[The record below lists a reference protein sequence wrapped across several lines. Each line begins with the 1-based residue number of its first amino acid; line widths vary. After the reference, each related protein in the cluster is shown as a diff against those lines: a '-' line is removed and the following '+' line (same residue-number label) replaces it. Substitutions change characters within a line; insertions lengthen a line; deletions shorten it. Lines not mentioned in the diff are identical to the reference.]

1 MTMPRWIFSFA
12 VRFPLFVL
20 ILLFSVI
27 WGLAGFINISLKP
40 DLERLLSDQQFSAVS
55 AIAASIDQETHLR
68 LQALDEL
75 ARSIGK
81 RTLISEPKQLDE
93 FLHDNLAVGAL
104 FNGGLLMLD
113 ATGVCLAD
121 ASDMPD
127 RVGLNLADR
136 DYFIAA
142 LEQRKPWVGIPV
154 AGKLSDRPLVAMS
167 VPITDTFGKVTGVL
181 AGITYLDAE
190 NFIRRIVATY
200 RSKGGGVLIIDP
212 KSGRFV
218 AATHSSRTFQLIPA
232 PGVNQMHDRYMA
244 GFEGSGVALN
254 SRGIEELSSSHRIP
268 TAQWF
273 AVAVLPVAIA
283 FAPITAVQ
291 NTILSA
297 ALFLSLVIPLLA
309 TLVIHH
315 WLAPL
320 RDTTRALRNMATGQ
334 RLLEPL
340 PVTTRNEIGQLIT
353 SFNQFQARIR
363 DNENLLREQRSRLD
377 ATLEAARMCFIE
389 WVISTEEPVA
399 RALLDRVH
407 PEDRDRIATV
417 IARDLAT
424 HGQFLVEF
432 RRDQPAVNTPWF
444 MARGRIF
451 DSSATNR
458 QAIAIVWDIT
468 EFKMAE
474 LALYENEERF
484 EAIVDSLNDAVFLH
498 EGQSGRILFV
508 NAKASEMFGYTR
520 EALVSLTIGDMSA
533 EVPPYTQ
540 QDAMAWLTR
549 AWEGEPQFF
558 EWRAKDAQGRLF
570 WIEAN
575 ARVARISGG
584 QQLVVVVRDIDH
596 RKQAAMALQESEER
610 YRSLLA
616 LSPDAI
622 FVHHQGIMVMANSSA
637 LQLFGAEREDQL
649 LGLPWTARVHPD
661 FHQIARERVE
671 QIQDTAADCLA
682 VLPVIEPRC
691 MLRLDGSAID
701 VEVTTSKIM
710 LAEGS
715 AVLSIARDVTQRKRD
730 EAQLKT
736 LLTQQEAIL
745 DNAIVGIVLLKQR
758 VIIQCNRRFEEMFGY
773 GEGEMLGYT
782 TRIIYRT
789 DEDYQAIGERAYSAL
804 DRGEVYLEEIQL
816 KRKDGSIFWGYLHG
830 RALDLNYPE
839 NGSVWIYTDQTD
851 QKQAQEHLQLAASV
865 FENAAEG
872 IMITGADDIILAINQ
887 AFTEITGY
895 TAEDVVGNKPDL
907 LKSGRQDAVFYQQMW
922 QALVRNGE
930 WRGEIWNRRK
940 NGEIYPEILSIQA
953 IKDKAGRITN
963 YIAMFTDIA
972 EKKRSENQL
981 AFLIHHDPL
990 TELPNRV
997 LFTDRLDHGIQRTVR
1012 GQARLAVLFIDLDH
1026 FKTVNDSLGHPLG
1039 DQALQMIAHQ
1049 LTQAVRTSD
1058 TLARLGGDK
1067 FILMIEDINGVQD
1080 TVLIAQKLL
1089 NTFTQPFIL
1098 AGYELY
1104 LSASIGISI
1113 YPTDGNDAH
1122 ELIKNAEAA
1131 MYQAKA
1137 KGRNNYHYYA
1147 REMTA
1152 DAAERLQ
1159 LESMLRRSIERNE
1172 LVVYFQPQ
1180 VDLASGALIGAEA
1193 LVRWQHPT
1201 LGLIPPIKFIPLA
1214 EETGFISALGE
1225 WVLRNACLKLKTWR
1239 AAGYQLPKVSVNLSI
1254 KQFERGDVVHLVEKI
1269 LTATGLPPECLELEI
1284 TESFVV
1290 NADDAFGF
1298 IAELKALGI
1307 SLSVDDFGTGYS
1319 SLMYLKNLPIQQ
1331 LKIDRSFVIDIGQD
1345 TNNEAIVRTIIA
1357 LAKNL
1362 GLAVIAE
1369 GVETKAQADF
1379 LLSEGCPQGQGYY
1392 YDKPLPE
1399 KEFVERWLA
1408 RQGVSATTRKD

>member
-1 MTMPRWIFSFA
+1 M
-12 VRFPLFVL
+12 
-20 ILLFSVI
+20 
-27 WGLAGFINISLKP
+27 
-40 DLERLLSDQQFSAVS
+40 SA
-55 AIAASIDQETHLR
+55 
-68 LQALDEL
+68 
-75 ARSIGK
+75 
-81 RTLISEPKQLDE
+81 
-93 FLHDNLAVGAL
+93 
-104 FNGGLLMLD
+104 
-113 ATGVCLAD
+113 
-121 ASDMPD
+121 
-127 RVGLNLADR
+127 
-136 DYFIAA
+136 
-142 LEQRKPWVGIPV
+142 
-154 AGKLSDRPLVAMS
+154 
-167 VPITDTFGKVTGVL
+167 PITDPAGPVQGVL
-181 AGITYLDAE
+181 VGITYLDAK
-190 NFIRRIVATY
+190 NFIDRIVATY
-200 RSKGGGVLIIDP
+200 GDQQGGVLIIDP
-212 KSGRFV
+212 NSGRFV
-218 AATHSSRTFQLIPA
+218 TATDSSRTFQPIPA
-232 PGVNQMHDRYMA
+232 PGVNRMHDRYMA
-244 GFEGSGVALN
+244 GFEGSGVARN
-254 SRGIEELSSSHRIP
+254 SRGIEELSSSRRIAA
-268 TAQWF
+268 TDWF
-273 AVAVLPVAIA
+273 AVVVLPVAIA
-283 FAPITAVQ
+283 FAPVTAVQ
-291 NTILSA
+291 NTILGA
-297 ALFLSLVIPLLA
+297 ALFLSVVIPLLA
-309 TLVIHH
+309 TLVIHR

-320 RDTTRALRNMATGQ
+320 RDTTRALREMTTHQ
-334 RLLEPL
+334 RALEPL
-340 PVTTRNEIGQLIT
+340 PVTTRNEIGQLIA

-363 DNENLLREQRSRLD
+363 ENESLLREQRSRLD
-377 ATLEAARMCFIE
+377 ATLDAARMRFIE
-389 WVISTEEPVA
+389 WAVTAEEPVA
-399 RALLDRVH
+399 RALLDLVC
-407 PEDRDRIATV
+407 PEDRDRVAAV
-417 IARDLAT
+417 VERDLAA

-432 RRDQPAVNTPWF
+432 RSDSPEVDAPWF

-451 DSSATNR
+451 DPSATNR
-458 QAIAIVWDIT
+458 QAIVIVWEIT
-468 EFKMAE
+468 EFKRAE
-474 LALYENEERF
+474 LALYENEEKF

-520 EALVSLTIGDMSA
+520 EAFAALTVGDLSA
-533 EVPPYTQ
+533 GASPYTH
-540 QDAMAWLTR
+540 QDAINWLTR
-549 AWEGEPQFF
+549 ALEGEPQCF

-637 LQLFGAEREDQL
+637 LRLFGAEREDQL
-649 LGLPWTARVHPD
+649 LGLPWTERVHPD
-661 FHQIARERVE
+661 FHQIARERVA
-671 QIQDTAADCLA
+671 QIQNTAADCLA

-691 MLRLDGSAID
+691 MLRVDGSVID

-730 EAQLKT
+730 EARLKT

-745 DNAIVGIVLLKQR
+745 DNAVVGIVLLKQR
-758 VIIQCNRRFEEMFGY
+758 VILQCNRRFEDMFGY

-782 TRIIYRT
+782 TRIFYLS
-789 DEDYQAIGERAYSAL
+789 DEDYEAIGERAYSAL
-804 DRGEVYLEEIQL
+804 NRGEVYLEEIQL

-830 RALDLNYPE
+830 RALDWNHPE
-839 NGSVWIYTDQTD
+839 NGSVWIYTDQTR

-872 IMITGADDIILAINQ
+872 IMITGADNIILAINR

-895 TAEDVVGNKPDL
+895 AAEEVVGKKPEL
-907 LKSGRQDAVFYQQMW
+907 LNSGRQNTAFYQQMW
-922 QALVRNGE
+922 QTLNQHGQ

-940 NGEIYPEILSIQA
+940 NGEVYPELESISVV
-953 IKDKAGRITN
+953 KDADGCVTH
-963 YIAMFTDIA
+963 YVAVFSDIS
-972 EKKRSENQL
+972 EKKRSESQL
-981 AFLIHHDPL
+981 SFLTHHDPL
-990 TELPNRV
+990 TGLPNRV
-997 LFTDRLDHGIQRTVR
+997 LFTDRLDHNIHRAIRDNVQ
-1012 GQARLAVLFIDLDH
+1012 LAVLFIDLDH
-1026 FKTVNDSLGHPLG
+1026 FKSVNDTLGHPLG
-1039 DQALQMIAHQ
+1039 DELLQIIARQ
-1049 LTQAVRTSD
+1049 LEQTVRASD
-1058 TLARLGGDK
+1058 TLARLGGDE
-1067 FILMIEDINGVQD
+1067 FILLIEDIDGIQD

-1089 NTFTQPFIL
+1089 NVFTQPFAL
-1098 AGYELY
+1098 AEYELY

-1113 YPTDGNDAH
+1113 YPTDGKASH

-1137 KGRNNYHYYA
+1137 KGRNTYHCYA

-1152 DAAERLQ
+1152 DAVERLQ

-1180 VDLASGALIGAEA
+1180 VDLASGVLIGAEA
-1193 LVRWQHPT
+1193 LIRWRHPT

-1254 KQFERGDVVHLVEKI
+1254 KQFERGDVVHLVKKI

-1284 TESFVV
+1284 TESFIVK
-1290 NADDAFGF
+1290 ADEALRF
-1298 IAELKALGI
+1298 IADLQALGI
-1307 SLSVDDFGTGYS
+1307 QLSVDDFGTGYS

-1331 LKIDRSFVIDIGQD
+1331 LKIDRSFVMDIGRD

-1357 LAKNL
+1357 LARNL

-1369 GVETKAQADF
+1369 GVETKAQMDF

-1399 KEFVERWLA
+1399 EEFVERWLA
-1408 RQGVSATTRKD
+1408 HRSAGATLRKD

>member
-1 MTMPRWIFSFA
+1 LIRKSAFA
-12 VRFPLFVL
+12 STRSTNGPK
-20 ILLFSVI
+20 S
-27 WGLAGFINISLKP
+27 LANAPF
-40 DLERLLSDQQFSAVS
+40 
-55 AIAASIDQETHLR
+55 
-68 LQALDEL
+68 
-75 ARSIGK
+75 
-81 RTLISEPKQLDE
+81 ISEPKQLDE

-104 FNGGLLMLD
+104 FNGGFLVSWTLL
-113 ATGVCLAD
+113 GVCLAD
-121 ASDMPD
+121 APHLPD
-127 RVGLNLADR
+127 RIGLNLADR
-136 DYFIAA
+136 DYFIGVRD
-142 LEQRKPWVGIPV
+142 QRKPWVGIPV
-154 AGKLSDRPLVAMS
+154 AGKWSDRPQVAMS
-167 VPITDTFGKVTGVL
+167 APITDTSGEITGVL
-181 AGITYLDAE
+181 VGITYLDAE
-190 NFIRRIVATY
+190 NFISRIVATY
-200 RSKGGGVLIIDP
+200 SSKESNVLIIAP
-212 KSGRFV
+212 KDGRFI
-218 AATHSSRTFQLIPA
+218 AATDSSRTFQPIPA
-232 PGVNQMHDRYMA
+232 PGVNRMHDRYMA
-244 GFEGSGVALN
+244 GFEGSGVALS
-254 SRGIEELSSSHRIP
+254 SRGIEELSSSRPIP
-268 TAQWF
+268 TTGWF
-273 AVAVLPVAIA
+273 AVVVLPVAIA
-283 FAPITAVQ
+283 FAPVTAVQ
-291 NTILSA
+291 NTILGA
-297 ALFLSLVIPLLA
+297 ALFLSVVIPLLA
-309 TLVIHH
+309 MLVIHR

-320 RDTTRALRNMATGQ
+320 RDTTRALREMTTHQ
-334 RLLEPL
+334 RALEAL
-340 PVTTRNEIGQLIT
+340 PVTTRNEIGQLIA
-353 SFNQFQARIR
+353 SFNQFQARLR
-363 DNENLLREQRSRLD
+363 ENETLLREQRSRLD
-377 ATLEAARMCFIE
+377 ATLDAARMRFIE
-389 WVISTEEPVA
+389 WAAIAEEPVA
-399 RALLDRVH
+399 RALLDLVY
-407 PEDRDRIATV
+407 PADRDRVAAV
-417 IARDLAT
+417 VERDLAA

-432 RRDQPAVNTPWF
+432 RSDGPEMKAPWF

-451 DSSATNR
+451 DPSATNR
-458 QAIAIVWDIT
+458 QAIAIVWEIT
-468 EFKMAE
+468 EFKRAE
-474 LALYENEERF
+474 LALYENEEKF

-508 NAKASEMFGYTR
+508 NAKASEIFGYTR
-520 EALVSLTIGDMSA
+520 EALAALTVRDLSA
-533 EVPPYTQ
+533 DAPPYTQ
-540 QDAMAWLTR
+540 PDAMDWFTR
-549 AWEGEPQFF
+549 ALEGEPQCF

-575 ARVARISGG
+575 ARVAQISGER
-584 QQLVVVVRDIDH
+584 QLIVVIRDIDH

-671 QIQDTAADCLA
+671 QIQNTDADCLA
-682 VLPVIEPRC
+682 ELPVIEPRC
-691 MLRLDGSAID
+691 MLRVDGSVID

-730 EAQLKT
+730 EARLKT

-804 DRGEVYLEEIQL
+804 DRGEVYLEEIRL
-816 KRKDGSIFWGYLHG
+816 KRKDSSIFWGYLHG
-830 RALDLNYPE
+830 RALDWNHPE
-839 NGSVWIYTDQTD
+839 NGSVWIYTDQTV
-851 QKQAQEHLQLAASV
+851 QKQAQEHLQLTASV

-872 IMITGADDIILAINQ
+872 IMITDTDNTILAINR
-887 AFTEITGY
+887 AFVEITGY
-895 TAEDVVGNKPDL
+895 TAEEVVGKKPDL
-907 LKSGRQDAVFYQQMW
+907 LKSGRQDAAFYQQIW
-922 QALVRNGE
+922 QTLSQHGQ

-940 NGEIYPEILSIQA
+940 NGEVYPELLSISV
-953 IKDKAGRITN
+953 IKENSGRVTH
-963 YIAMFTDIA
+963 YVAVFSDIE
-972 EKKRSENQL
+972 EKKRSEHQL
-981 AFLIHHDPL
+981 IFLAHHDPL

-997 LFTDRLDHGIQRTVR
+997 LFTDRLDHAIHRTVR
-1012 GQARLAVLFIDLDH
+1012 GLTQLAVLFIDLDH
-1026 FKTVNDSLGHPLG
+1026 FKSVNDTLGHHLG
-1039 DQALQMIAHQ
+1039 DELLQTVAQQ
-1049 LTQAVRTSD
+1049 LNQAVRTSD
-1058 TLARLGGDK
+1058 TLARLGGDE

-1113 YPTDGNDAH
+1113 YPTDGKEAH

-1147 REMTA
+1147 RGMTA
-1152 DAAERLQ
+1152 DAVERLQ

-1225 WVLRNACLKLKTWR
+1225 WVLRNACLKLKIWR

-1269 LTATGLPPECLELEI
+1269 LKATDLPPECLELEI

-1290 NADDAFGF
+1290 NANDAFGF

-1331 LKIDRSFVIDIGQD
+1331 LKIDRSFVIDIGRD
-1345 TNNEAIVRTIIA
+1345 ANNEAIVRTIIA

-1369 GVETKAQADF
+1369 GVETKVQADF
-1379 LLSEGCPQGQGYY
+1379 LLAEGCPQGQGYY

-1399 KEFVERWLA
+1399 DKFIERWLA
-1408 RQGVSATTRKD
+1408 R